1 MDTPQSPVETKYR
14 VVVSPDDDTYESP
27 AEGRDDLEIF
37 SFNLRHN
44 NFKHPDTFGLTGRAP
59 AVTSTQPGL
68 RRKLETGTAFIL
80 SCYQHS
86 GIVWSL
92 KGEGMQDRFDT
103 AQVAGLLLQ
112 KGRRG
117 ETYAQ
122 REQRARGFLEAY
134 NAWCNGEIYVAELQS
149 YLEGEE
155 ADAKDLETC
164 GGLHGRSGVD
174 AWLKETCE
182 ARGINVT
189 LCPLVWR

>member
-1 MDTPQSPVETKYR
+1 MTEPKYK
-14 VVVSPDDDTYESP
+14 VVATIDDDTHENPTEWSDEREVY
-27 AEGRDDLEIF
+27 
-37 SFNLRHN
+37 SFNRRHCS
-44 NFKHPDTFGLTGRAP
+44 FKDPDDFGLTGRP
-59 AVTSTQPGL
+59 PDVTSTRAGL
-68 RRKLETGTAFIL
+68 RKKLEAGTAFIL

-182 ARGINVT
+182 ARGIDVT
-189 LCPLVWR
+189 LCPLVWW